1 MKAPQYI
8 PIPLPKGSDGKD
20 RNITLAG
27 VGAMGGSISSAI
39 SSAASK

>member
-8 PIPLPKGSDGKD
+8 PIPLPSKDGKE
-20 RNITLAG
+20 RSLTMAG

-39 SSAASK
+39 SSAATK